1 VSLDGARAG
10 QLRSL
15 KLRVLVREHLGES
28 VSESDLIPV
37 DFSRGA
43 AVLHGDIA
51 WVLVGEQTSRGLG
64 PALLWALKNE
74 STSLNVIADTDAEV
88 LARQATH
95 FTYPIAVW
103 QSEGR
108 LLVRAYAASHAMP
121 TEPKSSHM
129 EFVDIIRESGA
140 APHVEHGIVTG
151 EVLGLEVCR
160 AVTDEYSGESRLEVG
175 IGAHDREA
183 FALLHG
189 NKPKIEALADVVAS
203 VVKQRT
209 PRADPHP
216 FNRLAPERMLRARVL
231 AEPELVGAA
240 ELVPSNSPF
249 PRTNVLDVVPCV
261 ASGCRPDGS
270 DIVVVFTAG
279 ADPDIVPFALD
290 SRDFI
295 NPLADL
301 IVAMP
306 ETHITRTNR
315 RALELAK
322 SPAQF
327 MGIKPVGIEG
337 ELASPA

>member
-1 VSLDGARAG
+1 ML
-10 QLRSL
+10 Q
-15 KLRVLVREHLGES
+15 
-28 VSESDLIPV
+28 
-37 DFSRGA
+37 
-43 AVLHGDIA
+43 GDIA
-51 WVLVGEQTSRGLG
+51 WVLVGEQTARGLG
-64 PALLWALKNE
+64 PALLWALKNG
-74 STSLNVIADTDAEV
+74 STSLNVIADTDASV

-95 FTYPIAVW
+95 FTYPITVW
-103 QSEGR
+103 QSEER
-108 LLVRAYAASHAMP
+108 LLVRAHAASHVMP
-121 TEPKSSHM
+121 TEPAPSHL
-129 EFVDIIRESGA
+129 EFVDIIREGGA
-140 APHVEHGIVTG
+140 TPHVEHGIVTG

-160 AVTDEYSGESRLEVG
+160 AVTDEYSGESRLDVG

-209 PRADPHP
+209 PTADPHP

-231 AEPELVGAA
+231 AEPELVGATT
-240 ELVPSNSPF
+240 LVASDAPF

-261 ASGCRPDGS
+261 ASGHRPDGS

-290 SRDFI
+290 SRDFV

-306 ETHITRTNR
+306 DTHITRTNR
-315 RALELAK
+315 HALELAK

-327 MGIKPVGIEG
+327 VGIKPVGIQG